1 MVPMNGIIIMIILM
15 MDDDG
20 IMMGLWW
27 DVILYGYQYGIYN
40 GIM

>member
-20 IMMGLWW
+20 IMMGCNIVWIPIW
-27 DVILYGYQYGIYN
+27 DIQWDYVMGL
-40 GIM
+40 